1 MQGVIL
7 REWQGITFMMLD
19 ILNTFD
25 ISLSTVIQVL
35 YQVLTYDMYVCIF
48 EFDFWEIATL
58 CIVKKDCRTR
68 QLNQEDAIDNGKWR
82 KLIKDTE

>member
-35 YQVLTYDMYVCIF
+35 YQVLSS
-48 EFDFWEIATL
+48 
-58 CIVKKDCRTR
+58 
-68 QLNQEDAIDNGKWR
+68 
-82 KLIKDTE
+82 LI